1 MQNNN
6 NLSTNINKEINLSL
20 ISQWINDSKLFIIF
34 CTLFITLIVSFYTLS
49 NSISQNEHN
58 YSFSKL
64 IKIGTLN
71 GKPIDNYLT
80 LKSKLDFNGF
90 DILAKDRGRDSSG
103 SEFVLLKMTGG
114 SEQAG
119 LDRMSEL
126 IKFIKKDHDDQVNER
141 MNFYNSTISDI
152 QKISPEEKHELY
164 MKLVDFKERALR
176 TSFSDLKSEMNF
188 DVVKLPQSKKHLL
201 LPITGFILG
210 FLLSIFLVIFQ
221 KYFITSFNKRDLR

>member
-1 MQNNN
+1 MQNN

-20 ISQWINDSKLFIIF
+20 VFEWIKDSKLFIIF

-49 NSISQNEHN
+49 NSISQNEHR
-58 YSFSKL
+58 YAFSKL
-64 IKIGTLN
+64 IQIGTLN

-90 DILAKDRGRDSSG
+90 DILVKARGADSSG
-103 SEFVLLKMTGG
+103 SVFVLLKMTGK

-119 LDRMSEL
+119 LDRMSE
-126 IKFIKKDHDDQVNER
+126 IMKFIKKDHDDQINER

-152 QKISPEEKHELY
+152 QKMSPEESHGLY
-164 MKLVDFKERALR
+164 MKLIDFKERASK
-176 TSFSDLKSEMNF
+176 TSFSNLKSEMNF
-188 DVVKLPQSKKHLL
+188 DLVKLPQSKKHLL